1 MVSFKRIPNICI
13 TTYISVF
20 LTFTS
25 LVSAV
30 PLTVGDKD
38 STCAAAKV
46 VADGIWNYYEGLKY
60 GGVVGMFA
68 PPNYWWNAGEAFG
81 GLVDYYT
88 FCDPNNDTLK
98 DLIFNGMYHQA
109 GENYNYVPSNQSMT
123 EGNDDQGVW
132 GMGIM
137 QAAERNFTNPED
149 HSWIS
154 LTQAIFNTMN
164 ARWDTSHCNGG
175 LRWQIFTWNSGYN
188 YKNSIANGCLF
199 HLAARLARYTGN
211 STVYLDVAEK
221 VWDWMDE
228 VGFLTE
234 EDNGNFRIF
243 DGANVETN
251 CTDVTQLRWSYT
263 YGIFMAG
270 CAYLY
275 NFTGDTKWQTRAN
288 EIVEASLSYFFQ
300 NKIMTET
307 TCAPFNK
314 CNNDQR
320 SFRSLFARCLGL
332 TTLLMPET
340 ESVIAPYLE
349 ASSAAAAQSCSGG
362 SDGVTC
368 GENWAANGWD
378 GVYGLGEQTS
388 ALEVLMSLIVQEPLS
403 VKTGGSNKTDF
414 DAGTKAKDAINK
426 NEIVVTGKDRAG
438 AAVLTAVVLAVILGG
453 AIWMIF

>member
-1 MVSFKRIPNICI
+1 MVSLNRIP
-13 TTYISVF
+13 ISSLLTCV
-20 LTFTS
+20 LTFTWF
-25 LVSAV
+25 VSAV
-30 PLTVGDKD
+30 PLDINSQD
-38 STCAAAKV
+38 SVCAAAKY
-46 VADGIWNYYEGLKY
+46 VADGIWNYYEGLRP

-68 PPNYWWNAGEAFG
+68 QPNYWWNAGEAFG
-81 GLVDYYT
+81 GLIDYYT
-88 FCDPNNDTLK
+88 FCDPKNQTLES
-98 DLIFNGMYHQA
+98 LIFDGMYHQA
-109 GENYNYVPSNQSMT
+109 GENFNYVPSNQSMT

-132 GMGIM
+132 GMAII
-137 QAAERNFTNPED
+137 QAAERNFTEPSA

-164 ARWDTSHCNGG
+164 ARWDTTHCGGG

-199 HLAARLARYTGN
+199 HLAARLAKYTGN
-211 STVYLDVAEK
+211 GSVYVEVAEK
-221 VWDWMDE
+221 VWQWMDD
-228 VGFLTE
+228 VGFFIE

-275 NFTGDTKWQTRAN
+275 NYTGDTKWQTRTL
-288 EIVEASLSYFFQ
+288 EIMEASLDYFFI
-300 NKIMTET
+300 NEIMLER
-307 TCAPFNK
+307 TCAPSGK

-320 SFRSLFARCLGL
+320 SFRSLFSRCLGL
-332 TTLLMPET
+332 TMLVMPET
-340 ESVIAPYLE
+340 ESKIRPYLE
-349 ASSAAAAQSCSGG
+349 ASAQGAAASCSGG

-368 GENWAANGWD
+368 GEDWSLGHWD

-388 ALEVLMSLIVQEPLS
+388 ALEVIMSLIVKNPLS
-403 VKTGGSNKTDF
+403 VQTGASNATNYQ
-414 DAGTKAKDAINK
+414 AGTNAQDTINK
-426 NEIVVTGKDRAG
+426 NEIVVSTKDKAG
-438 AAVLTAVVLAVILGG
+438 AAILTAVVLAIILGG